1 MFKLWA
7 ILSLFAACAVLA
19 GCVAG
24 TDEKA
29 NSRPPSGVGTG
40 NENAA
45 APKTN
50 VEELGLLVNVPY
62 EAEDVVWKES
72 LSTKKLV
79 AVLLFSKETANRVV
93 ADAEARGRGQP
104 ATLSV
109 ETWFP
114 EELIAQSEMSGD
126 AAIRGTAYPANAF
139 FSDRYKSGRITRVE
153 GGEHFVL
160 EVSAQ

>member
-7 ILSLFAACAVLA
+7 ILSLFTVCTALS

-29 NSRPPSGVGTG
+29 NSRPPSSA
-40 NENAA
+40 NSANANAA

-50 VEELGLLVNVPY
+50 VEELGLLITVPY

-72 LSTKKLV
+72 PSTKKLV
-79 AVLLFSKETANRVV
+79 AVLLFSKETAGRIV
-93 ADAEARGRGQP
+93 ADAEAYGKGQP
-104 ATLSV
+104 VTLSV

-114 EELIAQSEMSGD
+114 DELIAQSEMSGD
-126 AAIRGTAYPANAF
+126 AAIRGTAYPANTF
-139 FSDRYKSGRITRVE
+139 FSERYKTGRITRIE
-153 GGEHFVL
+153 GGDHFVL
-160 EVSAQ
+160 EVSTQ